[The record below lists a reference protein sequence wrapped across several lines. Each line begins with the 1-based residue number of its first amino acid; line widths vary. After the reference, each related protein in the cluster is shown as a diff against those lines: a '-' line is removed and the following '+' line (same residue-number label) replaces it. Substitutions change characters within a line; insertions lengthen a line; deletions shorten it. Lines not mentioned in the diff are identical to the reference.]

1 MKTIAF
7 LNQKGGTG
15 KTVSAACFGRCLAK
29 DYGKR
34 VLMID
39 ADFQGNLSQY
49 FRVEADA
56 LNSTWALLTD
66 GAGFYQE
73 FVTGTEEDNIDI
85 IPADMTLANAD
96 MPGSRAKPWAMED
109 LMRVLQED
117 DAYDYCIID
126 CHPYFGIITQ
136 AALLAADEVIVPLR
150 LETFSVDGVREI
162 LQQLGNMRELN
173 QNLRVAGILGT
184 QYMHTPEEQEAYKFL
199 LNESGLPM
207 FRRLVRM
214 SKPVMSSVSRHQSLF
229 EISPRSGA
237 AIDYRKV
244 VAEYLQG
251 VGA

>member
-15 KTVSAACFGRCLAK
+15 KTVSAASFGRCLAT
-29 DYGKR
+29 DHGKR

-49 FRVEADA
+49 FQVEADA
-56 LNSTWALLTD
+56 LNSTWTLLTD
-66 GAGFYQE
+66 GAGFWQE
-73 FVTGTEEDNIDI
+73 FVSDTGEDNIDI

-96 MPGSRAKPWAMED
+96 MPGSRAKPWAIQD
-109 LMRVLQED
+109 LVNVLQED

-136 AALLAADEVIVPLR
+136 AALLAADEVIVPMR

-162 LQQLGNMRELN
+162 LHQMRNMRDLN
-173 QNLRVAGILGT
+173 QDLRVAGILGT
-184 QYMHTPEEQEAYKFL
+184 QYMHTPEEQAAYKYL
-199 LNESGLPM
+199 CEESGLPM
-207 FRRLVRM
+207 FKRLIRM

-229 EISPRSGA
+229 AVSPRSGA

-244 VAEYLQG
+244 VEEYLEG
-251 VGA
+251 VTV